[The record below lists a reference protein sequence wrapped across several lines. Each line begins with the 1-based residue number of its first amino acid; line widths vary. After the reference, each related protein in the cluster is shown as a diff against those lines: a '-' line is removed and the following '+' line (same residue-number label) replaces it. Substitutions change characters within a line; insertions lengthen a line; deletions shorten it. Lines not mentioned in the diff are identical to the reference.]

1 MLRPG
6 FHRLSIFSIM
16 TSFAL
21 MSSCAFVGG
30 GSGGPG
36 QARTAHDAKARA
48 KGKGVPKD
56 AKKALATSNP
66 SALAS
71 PPTEDEAK
79 RRQRNQHI
87 VGEVRAI
94 LKAKHS
100 ALPELEAQTT
110 DSKEEPT
117 VRVINETPY
126 PLTVWFAGP
135 CSQKLETP
143 ARGHTEIR
151 LCTGT
156 YNLAGKVE
164 SPDFFP
170 LVRENQV
177 FDRGMDYVLQIII
190 RAEPSTINKH

>member
-16 TSFAL
+16 ISFAL
-21 MSSCAFVGG
+21 LTACAFVGG

-48 KGKGVPKD
+48 TRNGTPKD
-56 AKKALATSNP
+56 GQQALATSNP
-66 SALAS
+66 SAPTSS
-71 PPTEDEAK
+71 PAKDGAK

-117 VRVINETPY
+117 ARVINETPY

-156 YNLAGKVE
+156 YNIAAKVE

-170 LVRENQV
+170 LVRENQL

-190 RAEPSTINKH
+190 RAEPKTINKH